1 MNQELFEKSMK
12 QARQERLSDD
22 EKNAIR
28 QSILNFI
35 SNNPVRIEMTPRPN
49 SWPFNLIQGE
59 SNIFSYKLNL
69 AATMAILLI
78 IAVLTG
84 GGVTLGAEK
93 SLPGD
98 ILYPVKIGLNE
109 EVRGWLSISDEAKGK
124 WEVERAQ
131 RRLEEAENLA
141 SSGYLD
147 NETRAV
153 IESNFEAHSEK
164 VRDRIIKFENK
175 ENFNAAV
182 DVSSNFEATLKAHE
196 KILAKLLEEETD
208 TRIRG
213 EIKPIGIKVNSG
225 VRAAKESR
233 EKNEIKVSGKMRAG
247 IEVSAEDKLGA
258 AENKIEEVAKYISS
272 VGDKISAKTKTEAE
286 SKLSLAED
294 VVADGRIKLEAK
306 AYGDAF
312 VLFQKAIRLAQES
325 KLTVEAN
332 QRFEV
337 DVHING
343 EVSDDD
349 DDDGDRNFD
358 IEDNLD

>member
-1 MNQELFEKSMK
+1 MDKELFKQSMR
-12 QARQERLSDD
+12 QARQERLSSDQ
-22 EKNAIR
+22 KTAIR

-35 SNNPVRIEMTPRPN
+35 SNNPVRTKIETRTN
-49 SWPFNLIQGE
+49 SWLTIFN
-59 SNIFSYKLNL
+59 YKLNYIS
-69 AATMAILLI
+69 TMALLLLI
-78 IAVLTG
+78 TVLVS
-84 GGVTLGAEK
+84 GGVAVGAEK
-93 SLPGD
+93 ALPGD
-98 ILYPVKIGLNE
+98 ILYPVKIGINE
-109 EVRGWLSISDEAKGK
+109 EVQGWLSVSEEAKSH

-131 RRLEEAENLA
+131 RRLEEAEVLA
-141 SSGYLD
+141 SRGNL
-147 NETRAV
+147 NTEIRAV
-153 IESNFEAHSEK
+153 IESNFEAHSER
-164 VRDRIIKFENK
+164 VRNRIVKFENK

-182 DVSSNFEATLKAHE
+182 DVSSNFEATLKAHQ

-208 TRIRG
+208 VEMKG
-213 EIKPIGIKVNSG
+213 EIKPIGIKVNSEA
-225 VRAAKESR
+225 RAAKVSR
-233 EKNEIKVSGKMRAG
+233 EKNEVKVSGKMRVD
-247 IEVSAEDKLGA
+247 IEASAEGKLRA
-258 AENKIEEVAKYISS
+258 AENKIEEVTRHISS
-272 VGDKISAKTKTEAE
+272 AGDKISVETKTEAE